1 MPIVTTRLEKIQEV
15 YRVEIPKDYVEKLGW
30 RKGQI
35 LSIDVEEDRLEIK
48 HIQGFMGE

>member
-1 MPIVTTRLEKIQEV
+1 MPVITTRLEKDQDAF
-15 YRVEIPKDYVEKLGW
+15 RVEIPQEYIEKLGW

-35 LSIDVEEDRLEIK
+35 LSIDVEGDKLEIK